1 MADVE
6 CDAVPAVA
14 DLGSLAAS
22 DNCDGNP
29 SISYDGEVR
38 TDGDCEDSYTLE
50 RTWTTVDCAGNS
62 HTQTQTITVVDTQAP
77 ALSIDCPA
85 DVHENECFLRVP
97 ARCVTSRSSRCYGS
111 VTSHHLD
118 ADGAGAIRWV
128 TSDSTRVNLA

>member
-29 SISYDGEVR
+29 SISYEER
-38 TDGDCEDSYTLE
+38 FAPTAREDSYTLE

-62 HTQTQTITVVDTQAP
+62 HTQTQTITVVDTQARP
-77 ALSIDCPA
+77 EHRLPG
-85 DVHENECFLRVP
+85 
-97 ARCVTSRSSRCYGS
+97 RC
-111 VTSHHLD
+111 
-118 ADGAGAIRWV
+118 A
-128 TSDSTRVNLA
+128 